1 MKIIKQETHTQHS
14 KCLNHLRAAKSEIV
28 QITCARKKTN
38 KQTPKNKEEKE
49 RKKQRN

>member
-28 QITCARKKTN
+28 QITCARQKTN
-38 KQTPKNKEEKE
+38 KQKNPKKQEKE
-49 RKKQRN
+49 KNQRT